1 LLIWDTTIF
10 GCVPKAFP
18 QGKLMTNWTANDMPE
33 QTVRVAIVTGA
44 NSGLGLGATI
54 ALARKGATVIM
65 ACRNADKAQ
74 GALAHV
80 KDKVPGAKAGL
91 MALARGRLQSVRDFA
106 AAFKAKYDR
115 LDLLINNAGLMAIPR
130 SETPDGFETQ
140 FGVNHLGHFALTA
153 LVIDL
158 LLRTPNSR
166 VVTASSGMNAV
177 GRMNFEDLM
186 GKRHYSR

>member
-33 QTVRVAIVTGA
+33 QTGRVAIVTGA

-91 MALARGRLQSVRDFA
+91 MALDRGRLQSVRDFA

-115 LDLLINNAGLMAIPR
+115 LDLLINNASLMAILR